1 MEKTLSRVL
10 RIALLCVAV
19 NSTVFAEEAA
29 SKEQQT
35 TVTVTAPAMEDK
47 KTETMAAPE
56 NAKAEAV
63 PASVPAKADVAVD
76 SGYQIGPEDVL
87 SVVVWK
93 EEGLKAEVLVR
104 PDGGISFP
112 LIGDLQAAGK
122 TAAQLQDEIAK
133 KLEKFIPDPVVSVS
147 LLKVLGNKI
156 YVIGRVN
163 HPGEFPAGRYIDVM
177 QALSMAGG
185 LTPFAAENDIKIL
198 RKENGKDVVLPFRYS
213 NVQKGQ
219 DLEQNV
225 RLKGGDTVVVP

>member
-1 MEKTLSRVL
+1 MMDEGMKKMLSHVL
-10 RIALLCVAV
+10 KATFFCLALNAMA
-19 NSTVFAEEAA
+19 FAEESA
-29 SKEQQT
+29 SNAQQ
-35 TVTVTAPAMEDK
+35 
-47 KTETMAAPE
+47 
-56 NAKAEAV
+56 
-63 PASVPAKADVAVD
+63 PAKAVEAPVREGVKVEVAPAPEAVKPDVVVD

-87 SVVVWK
+87 SIVVWK

-147 LLKVLGNKI
+147 LLKVVGNKI

-185 LTPFAAENDIKIL
+185 LTTFAAENGIKVL
-198 RKENGKDVVLPFRYS
+198 RKEGGKDVVLPFRYS
-213 NVQKGQ
+213 DVKNGEN
-219 DLEQNV
+219 LEQNV